1 VFVDDEE
8 VVVALRKTIV
18 KASKD
23 LQKGRKGIT
32 ADGLARLVSS
42 YCRLK
47 GINRYGGSQAEDDR
61 DPTEHGDPGYY
72 GSLGE

>member
-1 VFVDDEE
+1 VWGGGW
-8 VVVALRKTIV
+8 RKAIIR
-18 KASKD
+18 ASKD
-23 LQKGRKGIT
+23 LQKGRNRIT

-61 DPTEHGDPGYY
+61 DLLEYSDPGYY
-72 GSLGE
+72 GSLNE